1 MSDALLEAEALLAD
15 LPDAVSRRS
24 LGERL
29 CEATT
34 ALRTADH
41 QISRMRALVEMADLT
56 GFGKR
61 AEQNEVFEEMVDEA
75 LSVGD
80 ALEEA
85 EDPAALRSAT
95 FEYSNTL
102 NRAIAS
108 LERSIRDHWRAV
120 AAERFQ
126 PLLGLGTLLTSMN
139 VANNLGTRLAAC
151 GQKAMNA
158 GTAGSASDLHT
169 AAVALWSEYDTLQA
183 ERAAEIGED
192 EVGEFINALA
202 DKRATLA
209 MVTPKVQAWLA
220 DHSALDRLGV
230 TTR

>member
-1 MSDALLEAEALLAD
+1 MSDALMDAEALLVD

-29 CEATT
+29 GEATT
-34 ALRTADH
+34 TLRNAEH
-41 QISRMRALVEMADLT
+41 QIQRMTALVEMAELV
-56 GFGKR
+56 GFGNR
-61 AEQNEVFEEMVDEA
+61 PEQKEALEDMIEEA

-102 NRAIAS
+102 SKAISA
-108 LERSIRDHWRAV
+108 LERSIRDHWRSV
-120 AAERFQ
+120 ATERFQ
-126 PLLGLGTLLTSMN
+126 PLIGLGALLTSMN
-139 VANNLGTRLAAC
+139 VANNLGPRLTAC
-151 GQKAMNA
+151 GQKGLNA
-158 GTAGSASDLHT
+158 ATLGSATELHT
-169 AAVALWSEYDTLQA
+169 AAVALWVEYDALQT

-202 DKRATLA
+202 DQRATLA
-209 MVTPKVQAWLA
+209 MVTPKVQTWLA
-220 DHSALDRLGV
+220 EHAALDRLGV